1 MYIRI
6 DCAAHSYLCDVR
18 SSLRPSEVMAVGK
31 ANYFFL
37 LNITVDIDCLE
48 LYEAFYDAATATAAA
63 STAAAVAVAVN
74 NEMCV

>member
-1 MYIRI
+1 
-6 DCAAHSYLCDVR
+6 
-18 SSLRPSEVMAVGK
+18 MAVGK

-48 LYEAFYDAATATAAA
+48 LYEAFYDAA

>member
-48 LYEAFYDAATATAAA
+48 LYEAFYDAA